1 MSKAYYTILIL
12 YLIDE
17 LYRIKVIDIIGAY
30 NPELDCIDPINDVI
44 DDYAFSKDEPYWS
57 SVAKNLLS
65 SPTF

>member
-30 NPELDCIDPINDVI
+30 KTIQLMCIVGG
-44 DDYAFSKDEPYWS
+44 
-57 SVAKNLLS
+57 
-65 SPTF
+65 